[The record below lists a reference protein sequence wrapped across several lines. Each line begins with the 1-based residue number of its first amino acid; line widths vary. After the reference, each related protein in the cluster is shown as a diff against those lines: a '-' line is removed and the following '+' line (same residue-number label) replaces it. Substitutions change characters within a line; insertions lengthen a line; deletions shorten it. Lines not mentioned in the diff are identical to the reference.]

1 MMRFSEGEETGW
13 KERYLGDGEPT
24 FSQLI
29 LPSIFFLLV
38 SADEELGF
46 FVYHPCVFGAE
57 DVGVYTGW
65 VGR

>member
-1 MMRFSEGEETGW
+1 M
-13 KERYLGDGEPT
+13 KEKKLDGRRDILERNGEPT